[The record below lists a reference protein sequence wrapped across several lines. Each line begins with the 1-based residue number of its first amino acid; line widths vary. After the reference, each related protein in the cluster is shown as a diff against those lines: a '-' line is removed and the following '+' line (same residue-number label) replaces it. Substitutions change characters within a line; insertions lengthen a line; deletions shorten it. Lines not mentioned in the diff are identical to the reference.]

1 MPAACFSLTR
11 TCTTRKAGTAR
22 AIEQRGERLAN
33 QALLIW
39 PYPVLPAATLETVRA
54 RNEQPG
60 SLSDF
65 PQILPGTPMHEPF
78 ELLRKELLRL
88 HPRMREVPRQ
98 HYVAYKV
105 DGNVIDLVPT
115 YPKLNCYIN
124 LRPSRVS
131 KSDGIAVD
139 VSGREHWGNGD
150 LLVELRDET
159 LIPYVVELVRRGA
172 G

>member
-1 MPAACFSLTR
+1 MLRLNADLHNAEGWNR
-11 TCTTRKAGTAR
+11 E

-78 ELLRKELLRL
+78 ELLRKELFRL

-139 VSGREHWGNGD
+139 VSGRSIGAMATCWWNSVMNAD
-150 LLVELRDET
+150 S
-159 LIPYVVELVRRGA
+159 VRCGIGPPGA